1 MREKERYVEQLF
13 KIVTVLSVV
22 FLGLITVFL
31 VIKGLK
37 PFFLQETNTGLIGFL
52 TGNLWQPSTETYGI
66 GYMIIATLISTLG
79 AVIIAVPLGVLT
91 ALAIAEVLPKKM
103 AEIMSS
109 AIELLAG
116 IPSVIYGIF
125 GLGFIVPIIAKI
137 SPQVQGQSLLA
148 VIIVLTI
155 MILPTIVAISVSA
168 IRAVP
173 KSYKE
178 GSLGLGATKMQTNFK
193 VTIPAAKSGIIAAV
207 VLGVGRAIGETMA
220 IILVAGNVAGGIPT
234 SLFDKVRP
242 MTANIA
248 LEMSYA
254 SGVHQE
260 LLFTTGLVLFVF
272 VLILNIVMY
281 RILNRGKEKV

>member
-1 MREKERYVEQLF
+1 MQKNEKYIEQLF
-13 KIVTVLSVV
+13 KFVTILSVV
-22 FLGLITVFL
+22 FLGLITIFL

-37 PFFLQETNTGLIGFL
+37 PFVLGQANQSIFAFL
-52 TGNLWQPSTETYGI
+52 TGTIWQPSNQEFGI
-66 GYMIIATLISTLG
+66 GYMIVSTIFATVG
-79 AVIIAVPLGVLT
+79 AIIIAVPLGVLT
-91 ALAIAEVLPKKM
+91 ALAIAEVLPKKL
-103 AEIMSS
+103 ANIMNN
-109 AIELLAG
+109 AVELLAG

-125 GLGFIVPIIAKI
+125 GLGFLVPIIAEI

-155 MILPTIVAISVSA
+155 MILPTIVAISVTA
-168 IRAVP
+168 IKAVP

-178 GSLGLGATKMQTNFK
+178 GSLGLGATQMQTNFK
-193 VTIPAAKSGIIAAV
+193 VIIPAAKSGIIAGI

-234 SLFDKVRP
+234 SIFDKVRP

-260 LLFTTGLVLFVF
+260 MLFTTGLVLFIF
-272 VLILNIVMY
+272 ILILNIIMY
-281 RILNRGKEKV
+281 RILNNGKEL

>member
-1 MREKERYVEQLF
+1 MREKERYVEQIF
-13 KIVTVLSVV
+13 KIVTFLSVV

-37 PFFLQETNTGLIGFL
+37 PFVFNETDFGLINFL
-52 TGNLWQPSTETYGI
+52 TGTLWQPSTETYGI
-66 GYMIIATLISTLG
+66 GYMIVATMIATLGAIIIS
-79 AVIIAVPLGVLT
+79 VPLGVLT
-91 ALAIAEVLPKKM
+91 ALAIAEVLPKKI
-103 AEIMSS
+103 AGIMSS

-125 GLGFIVPIIAKI
+125 GLGFIVPLIAKI

-168 IRAVP
+168 IKAVP
-173 KSYKE
+173 NSYKE
-178 GSLGLGATKMQTNFK
+178 GSLGLGATEMQTNFK
-193 VTIPAAKSGIIAAV
+193 VIIPAAKSGIIAAV

-220 IILVAGNVAGGIPT
+220 IILVAGNVAGGIPI
-234 SLFDKVRP
+234 SVFDKVRP

-260 LLFTTGLVLFVF
+260 LLFTTGLVLFLF
-272 VLILNIVMY
+272 VLILNVIMY
-281 RILNRGKEKV
+281 RILNSGKEK